1 VNRSLNRAVLVRSA
15 VAVLIMG
22 TLVAGLW
29 LMPGGA
35 STAAKKTY
43 TEGDCEVVQNITV
56 DSSKG
61 SGYFGKQAQAAADA
75 FKDASKEVKDK
86 ALKKALKNLGSFY
99 VDLGKADNIADAA
112 VLTAKGGKAYAKA
125 LKEYLKATVYCV
137 SQITIPK
144 VTAPVVTS
152 PSASSSTSTSSASTT
167 STSTATS
174 TSTSAPATTTTIAR

>member
-1 VNRSLNRAVLVRSA
+1 MNRAVNRAVLVRSTAAA
-15 VAVLIMG
+15 VMVSA
-22 TLVAGLW
+22 LVAGLW

-43 TEGDCEVVQNITV
+43 PAGDCEVVQNITV

-75 FKDASKEVKDK
+75 FKAASKKVKDK
-86 ALKKALKNLGSFY
+86 ALKKSLKNLGSFY
-99 VDLGKADNIADAA
+99 VDLGKVDNVAEAA
-112 VLTAKGGKAYAKA
+112 VLTAKGGKAYGKA
-125 LKEYLKATVYCV
+125 LKEYVKASVYCV
-137 SQITIPK
+137 SQITIPR
-144 VTAPVVTS
+144 VTTPVVTS

-174 TSTSAPATTTTIAR
+174 TSTSAPTTTTTSR